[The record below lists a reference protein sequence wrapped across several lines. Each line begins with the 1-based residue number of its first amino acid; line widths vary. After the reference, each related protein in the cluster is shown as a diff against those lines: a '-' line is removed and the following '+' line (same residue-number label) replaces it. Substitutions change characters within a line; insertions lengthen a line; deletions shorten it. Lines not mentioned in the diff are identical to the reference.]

1 MDRIYLTKKQARQFL
16 LLKHGLMG
24 DYKFAGKEGIL
35 SFVRQAGCVQFDPVD
50 VCGRNADLVLQSR
63 VKGYQ
68 KAMLYELLYV
78 DRKLV
83 DYFDKNLAILPI
95 ENWKYFG
102 CERKIH
108 EEWERSHAEILEV
121 QERVRGEIA
130 QRGPLC
136 SADLDIAEKVSWYWS
151 DTRLARAALEHMYF
165 VGELGIHH
173 KSGTLKYYD
182 LIENCIPA
190 ELLSQPEPHPSDF
203 DYRKWLVLERIGSVG
218 LLWNRASDAWL
229 GIRGLKAAGR
239 NAIFEALLKE
249 EKIIE
254 VEVEAI
260 GEPLYC
266 RREDAGLAAFVL
278 ENASVKKRCEFIA
291 PLDNLLWDRKLIEAV
306 FDFSYKWEIYTPK
319 EQRKYG
325 YYVLPVLY
333 GDRFVGRIEMAYDK
347 KLKKL
352 DLRNIWYEQ
361 DVRLTK
367 ALQRD
372 VEGRIRRFERFC
384 RSGDV

>member
-16 LLKHGLMG
+16 LLKHGLLG
-24 DYKFAGKEGIL
+24 DYRFAGKEGIL

-68 KAMLYELLYV
+68 KTMLYELLYV

-102 CERKIH
+102 RERKIH

-121 QERVRGEIA
+121 QERVHGEIA
-130 QRGPLC
+130 RRGPLF
-136 SADLDIAEKVSWYWS
+136 SADLDMAEKVSWYWS

-249 EKIIE
+249 EKIIA
-254 VEVEAI
+254 VEVEEI

-278 ENASVKKRCEFIA
+278 ENAPVKKRCEFIA

-347 KLKKL
+347 RLKKL

-372 VEGRIRRFERFC
+372 VERRIRRFERFC